1 MKVKPYA
8 GVTPEELSEIAE
20 TLHII
25 NFFLLQ
31 MSCYFRSGDFKKET
45 STRTLRKKPVKHFAK
60 VRKRMKWQQWWPRW
74 LHYVSNHVSL
84 LALKLIIYQLLFTQ
98 AQMCGQKAMTT
109 AAKRDG
115 YDDLEAY
122 IAANVDPEDME
133 EEAPVEDTPVDVE

>member
-45 STRTLRKKPVKHFAK
+45 
-60 VRKRMKWQQWWPRW
+60 
-74 LHYVSNHVSL
+74 
-84 LALKLIIYQLLFTQ
+84 
-98 AQMCGQKAMTT
+98 
-109 AAKRDG
+109 
-115 YDDLEAY
+115 
-122 IAANVDPEDME
+122 
-133 EEAPVEDTPVDVE
+133 